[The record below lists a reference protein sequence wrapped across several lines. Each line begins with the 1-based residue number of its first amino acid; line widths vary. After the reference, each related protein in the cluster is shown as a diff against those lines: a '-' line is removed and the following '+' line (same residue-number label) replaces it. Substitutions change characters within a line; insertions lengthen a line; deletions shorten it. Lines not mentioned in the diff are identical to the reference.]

1 MLLYLC
7 YDQLKV
13 ILYIHLL
20 CILAAKDDIK
30 SKTTVAAL
38 SLSQDES
45 RKKYG
50 KYVPFL
56 IWIHID
62 VFFPYIYT
70 RHFRNPT
77 VPGGDIADRNYECSN

>member
-7 YDQLKV
+7 YGQLKV
-13 ILYIHLL
+13 ILNIHLL
-20 CILAAKDDIK
+20 CVFAAKDDIK

-56 IWIHID
+56 I
-62 VFFPYIYT
+62 
-70 RHFRNPT
+70 
-77 VPGGDIADRNYECSN
+77 

>member
-7 YDQLKV
+7 YGQLKV
-13 ILYIHLL
+13 ILNIHLL
-20 CILAAKDDIK
+20 CVFAAKDDIK

-62 VFFPYIYT
+62 DFFLCLYT
-70 RHFRNPT
+70 TF
-77 VPGGDIADRNYECSN
+77 